1 MFQKINLIL
10 LGLIIIIFPKTLLA
24 QNVSSSLN
32 KHLGSFY
39 KKETNTKDSL
49 SNANVISNGV
59 TISGTTV
66 YIPKNVADSLTFI
79 RLKADSL
86 ERLLS
91 KRDSIRI
98 KDSLVKLQ
106 KDTVSA
112 LLVAKSNTE
121 AFKKQLSGSKLEEAP
136 KKDLSEDEWQK
147 EYLITEANAYKSKH
161 ELLPD
166 YKVFGWHPYWM
177 GTAYK
182 SYNYDLLSMVAYF
195 SFELNP
201 QTGLYYS
208 IHDWETTPLVDSA
221 KAHNT
226 KVLLTVSSF
235 GRESNAIFLANQNQ
249 QQKAFINTI
258 VTLLRLRNA
267 DGVNINFEDIPLGSR
282 EAMTNFMIDLSTSLK
297 ALNNKYIVTLS
308 LPVKDIEGV
317 YDVKQLNSYI
327 DHFIVMGYEF
337 YGKYSQVAGPL
348 SPLGSGSIWWEYNL
362 AAVVLEYKASGIDLK
377 KSILALP
384 YYGAEWQTSDL
395 TFPSKVENFVRY
407 VSFKEIRDKFG
418 VLPCCEEA
426 SSNSKFHVY
435 RDEQNRY
442 RQVWYEDSVTLFKK
456 YNFIKEQGLGG
467 AGIWALGY
475 DNGYDDLWKTLARSF
490 AKQPDLKEQN
500 FGLSANMMRRGLDT
514 ALRIARNPGAVLRS
528 PAVFVSAFGSLLGL
542 SVIGILV
549 LIRYG
554 CQLKQLM
561 KVGVQSLIT
570 LLIIIAIAL
579 LFFAFKVAEMREI
592 AFLFGGLLLG
602 VLIFFIYSRRFLLER
617 DMP

>member
-1 MFQKINLIL
+1 MLFYAIQVVK
-10 LGLIIIIFPKTLLA
+10 A

-32 KHLGSFY
+32 KYLGSFY
-39 KKETNTKDSL
+39 TNKNKETPKDTVST
-49 SNANVISNGV
+49 IKNGV

-66 YIPKNVADSLTFI
+66 VIPKNVADSLTLI
-79 RLKADSL
+79 KLKADSL
-86 ERLLS
+86 EKLII
-91 KRDSIRI
+91 KRDSIQI
-98 KDSLVKLQ
+98 KDSLAKLQ

-121 AFKKQLSGSKLEEAP
+121 AFRKQLSGSKLEEAP
-136 KKDLSEDEWQK
+136 KKDLREEEWQK
-147 EYLITEANAYKSKH
+147 EYLITEKNAYKAKH
-161 ELLPD
+161 ELLPQ

-201 QTGLYYS
+201 HTGQYYS

-226 KVLLTVSSF
+226 KVLLTISSF
-235 GRESNAIFLANQNQ
+235 GRENNAIFLANQNQ
-249 QQKAFINTI
+249 QQKTLINTI
-258 VTLLRLRNA
+258 ITLLRLRNA
-267 DGVNINFEDIPLGSR
+267 DGVNINFEDIPLGSK

-297 ALNNKYIVTLS
+297 ALNTNYIITLS

-317 YDVKQLNSYI
+317 YDVKQLNNYT
-327 DHFIVMGYEF
+327 DHFIIMGYEF

-348 SPLGSGSIWWEYNL
+348 SPLGSGAIWWEYNL

-395 TFPSKVENFVRY
+395 TFPSKVEHFVRY
-407 VSFKEIRDKFG
+407 VSFKEIRDRFG
-418 VLPCCEEA
+418 VLPCCEELA
-426 SSNSKFHVY
+426 SNSKFHVY

-442 RQVWYEDSVTLFKK
+442 RQVWYEDSVTLYKK

-467 AGIWALGY
+467 VGIWALGY
-475 DNGYDDLWKTLARSF
+475 DNGYDDLWKTLYRAF
-490 AKQPDLKEQN
+490 AKQPDLQKQASGITN
-500 FGLSANMMRRGLDT
+500 NMLRRGMDI
-514 ALRIARNPGAVLRS
+514 ALRVARNPSAVLRN
-528 PAVFVSAFGSLLGL
+528 PVVFVSTFGSLLGL
-542 SVIGILV
+542 SVAGILI

-561 KVGVQSLIT
+561 KIGAQSIIT

-579 LFFAFKVAEMREI
+579 LFFAFRVAEMREI
-592 AFLFGGLLLG
+592 AFLLGGLLLG
-602 VLIFFIYSRRFLLER
+602 VLIFFIYSRRFLLEK